1 MPRAVHF
8 LEIRGI
14 EELGRDAAFI
24 QVSLRHRWRTM
35 KTIGDLGIAIARE
48 RDLDGILELQAANQ
62 ISNGGTLSAAL
73 SRSQLQSIMSEMP
86 LLVARRDDDVVGFL
100 IASTTEAVRDIPII
114 MAMVESYPSRARDA
128 YVYGPICID
137 AKERGKGLAQR
148 LFDELRRLLP
158 GREGV
163 LFIRR
168 DNEASIRSHQKMGMR
183 EVSSF
188 SYGGMDHVVFSYI
201 G

>member
-1 MPRAVHF
+1 M
-8 LEIRGI
+8 
-14 EELGRDAAFI
+14 
-24 QVSLRHRWRTM
+24 T
-35 KTIGDLGIAIARE
+35 TIGDIRIAIARE
-48 RDLDGILELQAANQ
+48 SDLDGIVELQAANQ

-73 SRSQLQSIMSEMP
+73 SRSQLQVIMSEMP
-86 LLVARRDDDVVGFL
+86 LVVARRGGDVVGFL
-100 IASTTEAVRDIPII
+100 IASTEEAVKDIPII
-114 MAMVESYPSRARDA
+114 MAMVQSYPRRARDA

-137 AKERGKGLAQR
+137 VKERGKGLAQQ

-168 DNEASIRSHQKMGMR
+168 DNEASIRSHEKMGMR

-188 SYGGMDHVVFSYI
+188 SYGGMEHIVFSYI

>member
-1 MPRAVHF
+1 MQTSDD
-8 LEIRGI
+8 I
-14 EELGRDAAFI
+14 
-24 QVSLRHRWRTM
+24 
-35 KTIGDLGIAIARE
+35 GIAIARE
-48 RDLDGILELQAANQ
+48 SDLDGILELQAANQ

-73 SRSQLQSIMSEMP
+73 SRSQLQLIMSEMP
-86 LLVARRDDDVVGFL
+86 LLVARRGDGVVGFL
-100 IASTTEAVRDIPII
+100 VASTAEAIRDIPII
-114 MAMVESYPSRARDA
+114 MAMVESYPSQARDA

-137 AKERGKGLAQR
+137 VKERGKGLAQR

-168 DNEASIRSHQKMGMR
+168 DNGASIRSHQKMGMR
-183 EVSSF
+183 EVASF
-188 SYGGMDHVVFSYI
+188 SYGGMDHIVFSYI